1 MPSVHIA
8 IEEANNFEI
17 ACKIDSWSSNF
28 TVKWLQVDAKNEST
42 TIRRSIDSSYQIE
55 TNSTHSVLKI
65 VKVNKSLHN
74 FKFKCIV
81 NTIAYSVYDELV
93 KYESIRAT
101 DLNVLCK
108 LNFFSDYFFFLFHFN
123 FKQTKKLNP
132 SSDQKTIWCSLSRC
146 QQLLS
151 NALPN
156 QILRQFFS
164 GLKRIY
170 LLK

>member
-1 MPSVHIA
+1 MIDKAILHMPSVYNV
-8 IEEANNFEI
+8 IEEAHNFEI

-28 TVKWLQVDAKNEST
+28 TVKWLQVNAKNEST
-42 TIRRSIDSSYQIE
+42 TIRRSIDSSYQMD

-74 FKFKCIV
+74 YKFKCIV

-108 LNFFSDYFFFLFHFN
+108 LYFLNCLF
-123 FKQTKKLNP
+123 
-132 SSDQKTIWCSLSRC
+132 
-146 QQLLS
+146 
-151 NALPN
+151 
-156 QILRQFFS
+156 
-164 GLKRIY
+164 
-170 LLK
+170 